1 MRNQSYR
8 WVVLALP
15 CIGIYSFHGDSEART
30 RMAFFTNGSGT
41 STWKKRESHKPAPN
55 GRFIIHQHLHSA
67 TFSPCARHITQHLPS
82 LANTSLLDCG
92 GRNSPLPIGNSVC
105 QTNSQT
111 KHIYYTEPPPPQKK
125 NLRCYFYL
133 IWVGIEQIL
142 LNSFHFVIWQNIW
155 QYVKND

>member
-1 MRNQSYR
+1 MLILTLQFFSALLESKCNTFHMM
-8 WVVLALP
+8 WDEKPVLQMSRFSTSMHRHIQFPWRQRGQNALWL
-15 CIGIYSFHGDSEART
+15 
-30 RMAFFTNGSGT
+30 FFTNGSGT
-41 STWKKRESHKPAPN
+41 STWKKRESHKQAPN

-111 KHIYYTEPPPPQKK
+111 KHIYYTEPPPPPKK
-125 NLRCYFYL
+125 
-133 IWVGIEQIL
+133 
-142 LNSFHFVIWQNIW
+142 
-155 QYVKND
+155 KT